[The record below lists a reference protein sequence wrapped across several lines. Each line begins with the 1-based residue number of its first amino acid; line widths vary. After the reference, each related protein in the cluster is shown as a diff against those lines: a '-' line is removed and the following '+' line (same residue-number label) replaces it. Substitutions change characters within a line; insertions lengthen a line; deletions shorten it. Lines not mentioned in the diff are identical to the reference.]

1 MRMESPEAT
10 LDTLAALEAPTRT
23 TILPDLADS
32 GPGSHGSMV
41 NRLSLLVD
49 LASLLTREVDFDAL
63 LTTACE
69 RVAEALSAERAT
81 IWLVDAEQGDL
92 VLRVAVLPELPS
104 LRIPLAQ
111 GIAGFVARTGET
123 VRTADAAKDP
133 RFDPSVDRTTGYT
146 TRSILA
152 VPIREENNGPVRGVL
167 QVLNRA
173 TGAFEDE
180 DERYV

>member
-1 MRMESPEAT
+1 MSEAT
-10 LDTLAALEAPTRT
+10 FERATLLPLEPPGTIAQPT
-23 TILPDLADS
+23 L
-32 GPGSHGSMV
+32 V

-146 TRSILA
+146 
-152 VPIREENNGPVRGVL
+152 
-167 QVLNRA
+167 
-173 TGAFEDE
+173 
-180 DERYV
+180 